1 MDSKIL
7 RSTARPALPIPL
19 LVLGVALFLP
29 VASALPL
36 AACSCVQDFP
46 AGDQPCASYA
56 SADAVFV
63 GHVIDVTIR
72 ETRPEDEDSFD
83 RKLVTLAVDE
93 AFRGVAGST
102 VVVRTGMGGGDCG
115 YDFRKGE
122 SYFVYASRWS
132 EGGPLGASICGATV
146 RLAYAG
152 RDLDYARRLA
162 RGDEIPGIYGA
173 VTRESRKSLEES
185 VDSEP
190 LGGVTVTV
198 TGPGLGRE
206 PFRTV
211 TDTQGFFQVVG
222 LLEGAYEVMAEETGI
237 PPVTVEVPAGGRA
250 EASPTASETGR
261 IEGVVLTAAGEP
273 AEDVEV
279 TVLAVG
285 DPDASHERSTD
296 PDGRFELGDL
306 PPGSYLL
313 AINPDGP
320 FYSWD
325 PPYAPLF
332 HPDGADPSEA
342 VPIAVAAGETVTVE
356 PLRLGPPLPTRTLSG
371 RLTRAD
377 GQPLG
382 RGQVRIRQPGDEY
395 GGLGAEVDAEGRFTA
410 TLFAGAVYVVEGEDW
425 RAGRPNAFA
434 ETRVEVWDEDV
445 TVDLVLE
452 LPR

>member
-1 MDSKIL
+1 
-7 RSTARPALPIPL
+7 
-19 LVLGVALFLP
+19 V
-29 VASALPL
+29 
-36 AACSCVQDFP
+36 
-46 AGDQPCASYA
+46 
-56 SADAVFV
+56 
-63 GHVIDVTIR
+63 
-72 ETRPEDEDSFD
+72 
-83 RKLVTLAVDE
+83 
-93 AFRGVAGST
+93 
-102 VVVRTGMGGGDCG
+102 
-115 YDFRKGE
+115 
-122 SYFVYASRWS
+122 
-132 EGGPLGASICGATV
+132 
-146 RLAYAG
+146 
-152 RDLDYARRLA
+152 
-162 RGDEIPGIYGA
+162 
-173 VTRESRKSLEES
+173 
-185 VDSEP
+185 
-190 LGGVTVTV
+190 
-198 TGPGLGRE
+198 E

-222 LLEGAYEVMAEETGI
+222 HLEGAYEVTAEETGI
-237 PPVTVEVPAGGRA
+237 PPLTVEVPAGGCA

-342 VPIAVAAGETVTVE
+342 VPIAVAAGETVTVA
-356 PLRLGPPLPTRTLSG
+356 PFRLGPPLPTRTLSG

-382 RGQVRIRQPGDEY
+382 RGQVRIRQPGDEH

-410 TLFAGAVYVVEGEDW
+410 TLFAGAVYVIEAKDW

-434 ETRVEVWDEDV
+434 ETRVEVWDENV